1 MSLFDFLNELKK
13 NNNREWFTEN
23 KPFFEQAKK
32 EADLIFK
39 SVYEELLM
47 VEELEPLKMF
57 RIYRDVR
64 FSLDKTPYKNHFS
77 AQTGR
82 KKPYFRGGF
91 YIHLEP
97 DNCFIAGG
105 FFGPDKD
112 DLFRIRQSIEYFDE
126 LEIILKNKKLI
137 DSFGELEGDELKT
150 APKGFAKDHER
161 IALLRKKQFLF
172 RKQFSDK
179 EIFEIDFPN
188 KVAENYKVLLPFFNY
203 MTEVLTTDENGQ
215 LLY

>member
-137 DSFGELEGDELKT
+137 NSFGELEGDELKT
-150 APKGFAKDHER
+150 VPKGFAKDHER

-179 EIFEIDFPN
+179 EIFETDFPN